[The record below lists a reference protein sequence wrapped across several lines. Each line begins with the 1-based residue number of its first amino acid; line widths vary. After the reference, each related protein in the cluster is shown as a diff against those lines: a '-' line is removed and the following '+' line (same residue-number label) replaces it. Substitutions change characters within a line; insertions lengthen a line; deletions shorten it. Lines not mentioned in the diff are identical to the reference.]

1 MGDCTPI
8 VKMDEK
14 GRIQLPHEVRE
25 AWKLKPRQAL
35 IVEMKQNTISVR
47 KARKLAPEA
56 DPLLRDIL
64 LRPGHS
70 KIKVTRAL
78 LRKLE
83 DEAWT
88 P

>member
-1 MGDCTPI
+1 MPV

-25 AWKLKPRQAL
+25 AWKLKGRQAL
-35 IVEMKQNTISVR
+35 LVEMKQDTLVVR
-47 KARKLAPEA
+47 RANKLDPKT

-64 LRPGHS
+64 ISPGHS
-70 KIKVTRAL
+70 KIKVTKAL
-78 LRKLE
+78 LRRLE